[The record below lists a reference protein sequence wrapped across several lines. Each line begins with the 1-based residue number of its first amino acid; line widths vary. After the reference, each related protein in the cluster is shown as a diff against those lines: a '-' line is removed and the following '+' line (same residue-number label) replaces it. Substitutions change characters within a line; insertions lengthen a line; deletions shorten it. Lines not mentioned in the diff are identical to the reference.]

1 MQRAVWSKVI
11 VAAAMFAGVVLSA
24 SAASLESE
32 VQAVSERVSLAPQ
45 ASLQALAKIQA
56 AHAPLTARQQVLVYE
71 QLSKASFHTGDFAG
85 AVHYANLLEVL
96 GQQSQDKDAEC
107 LGILFQSYGH
117 WMLGKIQTAYTLA
130 QRAAQFAPAALSP
143 GTRIK
148 SLLTTAQ
155 MQAEEHQPQAAL
167 QSAAAAVQLAGAT
180 ADEALMFM
188 AAKTQTKVALSTNDL
203 ALANSAMEQL
213 LSLGLRAPYRERL
226 LVAKKMEFAV
236 ASASGDL
243 QRASLAMADSVRSM
257 AQLQLNETL
266 GTVLNDYADLELK
279 RSHFAKAAALSQQA
293 LALPAVAANEHASNL
308 AHFNHALALIHL
320 RQVRAGSAEAEQLF
334 QSPLVRAQLR
344 EYLSE
349 YISVLSQVGEVS
361 MAARAQ
367 ARLNQWEKDQALQRL
382 KEEETAQARLDA
394 LARDSQLTALEA
406 AKAHAQRKSWLIA
419 AVSAVAGLIALLYLY
434 GRSRRDNQALAAS
447 NRQLYTSSN
456 RDTLT
461 GLFNR
466 RYADSVVANLARRGN
481 DAGAPALAGSGLV
494 LLMDIDHF
502 KALNDTHGH
511 AAGDQVLRTTAER
524 LSRLFRQEDIVVRW
538 GGEEFLALLPATQAP
553 EAARIAARVLSA
565 VSAQPVDL
573 NGTPVK
579 VTVSVGLC
587 SLGLQLRDRALN
599 WAEVVN
605 LADQALYLAKQN
617 GRDMAYGVTGP
628 LDVTVTQMAVGLR
641 TLREQGKVT
650 LLEVGQRAP
659 AAAVAA

>member
-11 VAAAMFAGVVLSA
+11 VATVWFAGVVLSA

-32 VQAVSERVSLAPQ
+32 VEAVSERVALAPQ
-45 ASLQALAKIQA
+45 ASVQALTNIQA

-71 QLSKASFHTGDFAG
+71 QLSKASFHAGDFAG

-167 QSAAAAVQLAGAT
+167 QSAAAAVQLASAT
-180 ADEALMFM
+180 TDEALMFM
-188 AAKTQTKVALSTNDL
+188 AAKTQAKVALSTNDL
-203 ALANSAMEQL
+203 ALANSAVEQL
-213 LSLGLRAPYRERL
+213 LSLAVRAPYRERL

-243 QRASLAMADSVRSM
+243 QRASLAMADSVQWM

-266 GTVLNDYADLELK
+266 GAVLNDYADLELK
-279 RSHFAKAAALSQQA
+279 RSRFAKAAALSQQA
-293 LALPAVAANEHASNL
+293 LALPAVAANEQASNV

-320 RQVRAGSAEAEQLF
+320 RQIRAGSAEAEQLF

-349 YISVLSQVGEVS
+349 YISVLSQAGEVT

-367 ARLNQWEKDQALQRL
+367 ARLNQWEKDQALQRV
-382 KEEETAQARLDA
+382 KEEERAQAQLDA
-394 LARDSQLTALEA
+394 LARDSQLKALEA

-419 AVSAVAGLIALLYLY
+419 AVCAVAGLIALLYLY

-447 NRQLYTSSN
+447 NRQLCTSSN

-466 RYADSVVANLARRGN
+466 RYVDSVVANLARRGN
-481 DAGAPALAGSGLV
+481 DAGASALAASGLV

-511 AAGDQVLRTTAER
+511 AAGDQVLRITAER
-524 LSRLFRQEDIVVRW
+524 LSKLFRQEDIVVRW

-565 VSAQPVDL
+565 VSAQPVDV

-617 GRDMAYGVTGP
+617 GRNMAYGVTGP

-650 LLEVGQRAP
+650 LLEVKQRTP